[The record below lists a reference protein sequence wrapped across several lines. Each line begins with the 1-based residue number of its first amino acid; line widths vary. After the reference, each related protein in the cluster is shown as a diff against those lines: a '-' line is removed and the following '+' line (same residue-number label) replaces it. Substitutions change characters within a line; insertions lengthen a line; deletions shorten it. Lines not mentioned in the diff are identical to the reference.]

1 MKYGNMFVGVILIM
15 MQLAMEMEIISIL
28 NTFKIT
34 RISLVIIGVVLILD
48 SGESDTRISNIE
60 NTISDMKEE
69 IRDLKYPETVP
80 IQD

>member
-1 MKYGNMFVGVILIM
+1 M